1 VESNQNV
8 ESKIPFLL
16 QEIRKISKIVAIT
29 LNILR
34 LKCTKIQFPLELRP
48 IPLFWEAYIA
58 TPDLLAVFKG
68 AYLLGDGRDGSV
80 MESKEIIKI
89 DPD

>member
-1 VESNQNV
+1 M

-16 QEIRKISKIVAIT
+16 EEIRKISKIVAIT
-29 LNILR
+29 LKILR

-68 AYLLGDGRDGSV
+68 DGRDGSV